1 MTREEFDKIGSE
13 RGFDFE
19 GKITNEDY
27 KKIEFVYT
35 FHPSISE
42 TDGKKQIVDLVG
54 AFGMRIICDMIPTAK
69 KAKDL
74 EEHIRTEQIRLNN
87 LSKLLEDLREGREE

>member
-1 MTREEFDKIGSE
+1 MTREEFDKIGTE

-19 GKITNEDY
+19 GKITNKNY

-54 AFGMRIICDMIPTAK
+54 AFGMRIIYDMIPTAR
-69 KAKDL
+69 KAKEL
-74 EEHIRTEQIRLNN
+74 EDNIRVERIRLNDMN
-87 LSKLLEDLREGREE
+87 KLLEDLREGREE